1 MRRHLATYG
10 GPVLVAC
17 ALAAAAP
24 AGVIVVENTN
34 DAGAGSLRAAIAA
47 AGSGDEIHFAIGE
60 TGVQTISPAT
70 ALPPLAAGV
79 TLDGLT
85 QPGASCATWPPTL
98 WIEIAGGG
106 APDGLRITGNDAV
119 VRGLV
124 VNSFSG
130 DGIRI
135 EGASGVRV
143 ECNFVGAD
151 ATGTQDYG
159 NSGAGVRLAGATLA
173 VIGGPDADDRNLI
186 AANAVG
192 GVLIDAASSSNTVQG
207 NFIGTDVSGLVRLEN
222 FNGVIVRGASNG
234 IAGNLISGNTE
245 AGVLLDVAT
254 AIGNAILAN
263 AIGPNATDT
272 AALPNG
278 GAGVYLLA
286 GAAQNVIGS
295 PAQPNRFRANGANGV
310 WVDGAASI
318 GNSIR
323 GNSMTKNGAIGIEL
337 DAFFANV
344 NDPGDPDSGPNRLQ
358 NTPTL
363 IDVAY
368 AAGLDQL
375 TAIFS
380 VSTAPAN
387 ATYPLLVDFYRVDA
401 DFEEGEVYLGTLSYD
416 AADFAAGNVTK
427 TFAALGMVQV
437 GDDVV
442 ATATDAAGNTS
453 EFSAGSITV
462 VVPEPAA
469 LASGLVALA
478 TLGLARA
485 RGAWWRNSRR
495 VHRAAQSSD
504 GRAPTST
511 DAT

>member
-1 MRRHLATYG
+1 MRSPLATSCG
-10 GPVLVAC
+10 SLLLAALV
-17 ALAAAAP
+17 AAAAP
-24 AGVIVVENTN
+24 AGVIVVDNTN

-47 AGSGDEIHFAIGE
+47 AGSGDAIHFAIGAS
-60 TGVQTISPAT
+60 GVQTISPAT

-98 WIEIAGGG
+98 RIEVAGG
-106 APDGLRITGNDAV
+106 AAVDGLRITGNDAV

-124 VNSFSG
+124 VNSFAG

-143 ECNFVGAD
+143 ECNFIGTDASGA
-151 ATGTQDYG
+151 QDYG
-159 NSGAGVRLAGATLA
+159 NGGVGVHGIAATLA
-173 VIGGPDADDRNLI
+173 VIGGPEADDRNLI
-186 AANAVG
+186 AANAVA
-192 GVLIDAASSSNTVQG
+192 GVLIDAASSADTVQG
-207 NFIGTDVSGLVRLEN
+207 NFIGTDASGVARLDN
-222 FNGVIVRGASNG
+222 FNGVIVRGAGNG

-254 AIGNAILAN
+254 ATGNAVLGN

-278 GAGVYLLA
+278 GAGVYLLN
-286 GAAQNVIGS
+286 GAAHNVIGS
-295 PAQPNRFRANGANGV
+295 PEQPNRFRANGANGV

-337 DAFFANV
+337 GEFFANV
-344 NDPGDPDSGPNRLQ
+344 NDPGDPDDGPNRLQ

-368 AAGLDQL
+368 AAGLDQV
-375 TAIFS
+375 TAIFG
-380 VSTAPAN
+380 VSTDPAN

-416 AADFAAGNVTK
+416 ASDFALGNATKSFPAAG
-427 TFAALGMVQV
+427 LVQV

-453 EFSAGSITV
+453 EFSTGSVTV

-469 LASGLVALA
+469 VAAALVALA
-478 TLGLARA
+478 TLATRRRA
-485 RGAWWRNSRR
+485 RGRSLRKERPQRKRWE
-495 VHRAAQSSD
+495 
-504 GRAPTST
+504 
-511 DAT
+511 